1 MKYIDKAPKYPS
13 ENGKGT
19 AVNSNYE
26 KSTSIPP
33 YNLISIIE
41 RLK

>member
-1 MKYIDKAPKYPS
+1 MKYIDKAQTYPS

-19 AVNSNYE
+19 AVNSNYK

>member
-1 MKYIDKAPKYPS
+1 MKYIDKAQKYPS
-13 ENGKGT
+13 ENGKDT
-19 AVNSNYE
+19 AVNSNYQ

-33 YNLISIIE
+33 YNLNSIIE